1 MTYDS
6 RKRLLDVSAA
16 ALGLLLTAP
25 LMLLLALTV
34 ALALGRPVL
43 FRQRRAG
50 RHGTTFTLLK
60 FRTMVDEDPEHGL
73 LTDAERLTG
82 WGRFLRS
89 TSLDE
94 LPSLVNVLRGEMSL
108 VGPRPLPVRYL
119 DRYTPDQ
126 ARRHEVLPGIT
137 GLAQV
142 RGRNLL
148 TWEEKFHYDVAYV
161 GDRSLSL
168 DLRLLAATALA
179 VLRRDGISAR
189 DEATAPEFKG
199 SPV

>member
-16 ALGLLLTAP
+16 VLGLLLTLP
-25 LMLLLALTV
+25 LMLILALTV
-34 ALALGRPVL
+34 ALTLGRPVL
-43 FRQRRAG
+43 FRQHRAG

-60 FRTMVDEDPEHGL
+60 FRTMVDEDPARGL
-73 LTDAERLTG
+73 ATDAERLTG

-161 GDRSLSL
+161 GARSLSL

-179 VLRRDGISAR
+179 VIRRDGISAH